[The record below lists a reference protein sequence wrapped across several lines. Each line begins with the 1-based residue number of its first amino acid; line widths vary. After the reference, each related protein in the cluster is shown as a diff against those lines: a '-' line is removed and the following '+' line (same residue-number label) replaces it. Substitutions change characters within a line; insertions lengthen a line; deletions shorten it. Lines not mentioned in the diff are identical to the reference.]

1 MAAKTK
7 TVYVC
12 NECGAESPK
21 WVGRC
26 PQCGE
31 WNTYTEETIVVDKA
45 SALSH
50 AHSTGKIFTD
60 VTAVPL
66 SKVELSEIK
75 RSTTANEELDRV
87 LGGGIVPGE
96 LILIGGEPGIGKS
109 TLVLQMAMNLPSR
122 VLYVS
127 GEESAQQI
135 KIRADRICNASADNC
150 MVVSD
155 TQIDRLQQHIEQVKP
170 DIVVIDSIQT
180 MQTERIDSLPGS
192 ISQIKECT
200 AILMRLAKSKGLP
213 IFLIGHINKDGQ
225 LAGPKILEHMVD
237 CVLQFEG
244 DRNLMYRILRSIK
257 NRFGSTNEIGI
268 FEMMGDGL
276 RVVSNPSEMLLSE
289 FSADLSGVAIAAA
302 MEGLRPFLIETQALV
317 STAAYGTPQRSAMG
331 FDVRR
336 LNMLLAVLE
345 KRAGFKIAQKD
356 VFLNLAGGIKVV
368 DTALDLPVAAAVL
381 SSSTDMPIAQG
392 TCMAGEIGLSGELR
406 QVPRME
412 QRINEACKLGF
423 TRIIIPSG
431 TRVPINKGGEIEICQ
446 VSRLSEAFRLLFG

>member
-1 MAAKTK
+1 
-7 TVYVC
+7 
-12 NECGAESPK
+12 
-21 WVGRC
+21 
-26 PQCGE
+26 
-31 WNTYTEETIVVDKA
+31 
-45 SALSH
+45 
-50 AHSTGKIFTD
+50 
-60 VTAVPL
+60 
-66 SKVELSEIK
+66 
-75 RSTTANEELDRV
+75 
-87 LGGGIVPGE
+87 
-96 LILIGGEPGIGKS
+96 
-109 TLVLQMAMNLPSR
+109 
-122 VLYVS
+122 
-127 GEESAQQI
+127 
-135 KIRADRICNASADNC
+135 
-150 MVVSD
+150 
-155 TQIDRLQQHIEQVKP
+155 
-170 DIVVIDSIQT
+170 
-180 MQTERIDSLPGS
+180 
-192 ISQIKECT
+192 
-200 AILMRLAKSKGLP
+200 
-213 IFLIGHINKDGQ
+213 
-225 LAGPKILEHMVD
+225 
-237 CVLQFEG
+237 
-244 DRNLMYRILRSIK
+244 
-257 NRFGSTNEIGI
+257 
-268 FEMMGDGL
+268 
-276 RVVSNPSEMLLSE
+276 
-289 FSADLSGVAIAAA
+289 